1 MAQNELHQIGV
12 AEADRHRVE
21 AICAAAGADAI
32 LHALERAQKKS
43 WEVLRILHSQ
53 LVEGMTEAEAR
64 PWALEILKQHG
75 VTKNW
80 HRPNL
85 RFGPGSRLSFNDPLS
100 TDYRLKPGDSVMID
114 LGPVW
119 KDEELGLEMEGDVGE
134 TIVWKPVGAIPS
146 EQQHCID
153 VSRELFEWGRQ
164 QVAQKT
170 GAAHSGRGLYEQLA
184 ERAQSRGLVLLQG
197 VEGHRLSDFPHHQ
210 YSKHRISQLDFVPTP
225 GRWVLEVQVLH
236 PTLPYGA
243 FYEDLV

>member
-21 AICAAAGADAI
+21 AICAAAEADAI
-32 LHALERAQKKS
+32 LHALERAQRKS
-43 WEVLRILHSQ
+43 WDVLREMQARLT
-53 LVEGMTEAEAR
+53 EGMTEADAR
-64 PWALEILKQHG
+64 PWALEILKQYG

-85 RFGPGSRLSFNDPLS
+85 RFGPGSKLSFNDPLS
-100 TDYRLKPGDSVMID
+100 TDYLLKRGDSVMID

-119 KDEELGLEMEGDVGE
+119 KDEELGLEVEGDVGD
-134 TIVWKPVGAIPS
+134 TIVWQPVGLVAH

-164 QVAQKT
+164 QVAQRT
-170 GAAHSGRGLYEQLA
+170 SSSPSGRGLYEQLA
-184 ERAQSRGLVLLQG
+184 ERAQTKGLVLLQG

-210 YSKHRISQLDFVPTP
+210 YSKNRISQLDFAPTP
-225 GRWVLEVQVLH
+225 GRWILEVQVLH